1 MKKISSELKALREIH
16 ISVLKVCFLK
26 YLFERKC
33 IRNEYTL
40 IKTEA
45 VAATLF
51 GLLENRFKL
60 EKEKHRKRK
69 T

>member
-1 MKKISSELKALREIH
+1 MKNISSGSKALRGIH
-16 ISVLKVCFLK
+16 ISALKVCFLQ

-33 IRNEYTL
+33 IRNGYTL
-40 IKTEA
+40 IKIEA
-45 VAATLF
+45 VAATLL